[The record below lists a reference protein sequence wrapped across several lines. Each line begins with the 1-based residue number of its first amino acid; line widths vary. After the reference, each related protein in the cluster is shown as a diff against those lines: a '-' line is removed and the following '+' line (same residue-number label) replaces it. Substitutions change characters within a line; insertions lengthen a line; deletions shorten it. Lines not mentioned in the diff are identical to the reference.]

1 MIKST
6 HQFREGDRVHLISP
20 LPGVAAG
27 AVGTVLYRFLGALLY
42 DVRFDGQAELRL
54 IEERN
59 LAPAPAELQQRERY

>member
-1 MIKST
+1 
-6 HQFREGDRVHLISP
+6 
-20 LPGVAAG
+20 
-27 AVGTVLYRFLGALLY
+27 VLYRFLGALLY